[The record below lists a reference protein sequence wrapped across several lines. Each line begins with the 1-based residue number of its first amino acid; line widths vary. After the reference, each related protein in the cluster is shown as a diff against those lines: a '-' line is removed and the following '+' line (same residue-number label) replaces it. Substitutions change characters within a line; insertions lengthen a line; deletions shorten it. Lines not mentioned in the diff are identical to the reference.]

1 MSSTARG
8 GVREEDDFYET
19 QREDAIE
26 AVERLRPFLSER
38 PTIFEP
44 MAGRG
49 ALVRLLREV
58 WPNAYIIANEINPG
72 RAALL
77 QDAGADFV
85 MVGDLFR
92 PTLWEEMP
100 RNVGSP
106 DLAFTNPAFKFAV
119 ECVTRLFPRI
129 PHVKIL
135 QRTNFLHSKKRLG
148 FWQQNKANI
157 DLLPERP
164 SFAASLACDDHVI
177 TVKEGAVP
185 SGFTPLRVAEG
196 KKPKAKR
203 AGCDWAV
210 IQYLDAPRA
219 KTCPNCGNPVRCSTS
234 DSCEYM
240 WAHFFNSATRTF
252 HHLGS
257 QVAEQGLLKGV
268 A

>member
-1 MSSTARG
+1 MSSTSRG

-26 AVERLRPFLSER
+26 AIERLIPYMPEA
-38 PTIFEP
+38 PVIFEP

-49 ALVRLLREV
+49 ALVKVLREV
-58 WPNAYIIANEINPG
+58 WPKAYIIANELNAG
-72 RAALL
+72 RAEQLR
-77 QDAGADFV
+77 DAGADFV

-92 PTLWEEMP
+92 QTLWQELPMRTAP
-100 RNVGSP
+100 P
-106 DLAFTNPAFKFAV
+106 QLAFTNPAFKFATQ
-119 ECVTRLFPRI
+119 CVTTLFPRI

-164 SFAASLACDDHVI
+164 SFAASLACDDHII
-177 TVKEGAVP
+177 TVKEESVP
-185 SGFTPLRVAEG
+185 DGFTRMRVAEG

-210 IQYLDAPRA
+210 IQYLDAARP
-219 KTCPNCGNPVRCSTS
+219 KTCPKCGNPVRCSTS

-240 WAHFFNSATRTF
+240 WAHFFNSATRSF
-252 HHLGS
+252 HHLGE
-257 QVAEQGLLKGV
+257 QVAEQTLLAGV

>member
-1 MSSTARG
+1 MSSTSRG

-26 AVERLRPFLSER
+26 AVERLVPYL
-38 PTIFEP
+38 PTNPVIFEP

-49 ALVRLLREV
+49 ALVKVLREV
-58 WPNAYIIANEINPG
+58 WPQAYIIANELNAG
-72 RAALL
+72 RAEQLR
-77 QDAGADFV
+77 DAGADWV

-92 PTLWEEMP
+92 QGLWLEMP
-100 RNVGSP
+100 DVGP
-106 DLAFTNPAFKFAV
+106 PQLAFTNPAFKFATQ
-119 ECVTRLFPRI
+119 CVTTLFPRV

-177 TVKEGAVP
+177 TVKEGAIP
-185 SGFTPLRVAEG
+185 DGFSPIKVSEG

-219 KTCPNCGNPVRCSTS
+219 KTCPNCGNPVRVSTS

-240 WAHFFNSATRTF
+240 WAHFFLSATRTF

-268 A
+268 V

>member
-1 MSSTARG
+1 MSSTSRG

-19 QREDAIE
+19 MREDAIE
-26 AVERLRPFLSER
+26 AVERLVPYMPEA
-38 PTIFEP
+38 PVIFEP

-49 ALVRLLREV
+49 ALVRVLREV
-58 WPNAYIIANEINPG
+58 WPKAYIIANELNAG
-72 RAALL
+72 RAEQLR
-77 QDAGADFV
+77 DAGADFV

-92 PTLWEEMP
+92 QTLWQEMP
-100 RNVGSP
+100 HKAGPPV
-106 DLAFTNPAFKFAV
+106 LAFTNPAFKFATQ
-119 ECVTRLFPRI
+119 CVTSLYPRI

-164 SFAASLACDDHVI
+164 SFAASLACEEHV
-177 TVKEGAVP
+177 TT
-185 SGFTPLRVAEG
+185 TPQGNGYTPAKTAEG
-196 KKPKAKR
+196 KKQRWKR
-203 AGCDWAV
+203 PGCDWAV

-219 KTCPNCGNPVRCSTS
+219 KTCPNCGNPTRCSTS

-240 WAHFFNSATRTF
+240 WAHFFNSASRTF

-257 QVAEQGLLKGV
+257 QVAEQTLLAGV

>member
-1 MSSTARG
+1 MSSTSRG

-19 QREDAIE
+19 LREDAIE
-26 AVERLRPFLSER
+26 AIERLKPYMPEA
-38 PTIFEP
+38 PVIFEP

-49 ALVRLLREV
+49 ALVKVLREV
-58 WPNAYIIANEINPG
+58 WPKAYIVANELNKA
-72 RAALL
+72 RSDELR
-77 QDAGADFV
+77 DAGADFV
-85 MVGDLFR
+85 LVGDLFR
-92 PTLWEEMP
+92 QTLWQEMP
-100 RNVGSP
+100 LKVGP
-106 DLAFTNPAFKFAV
+106 PALAFTNPAFKFAV
-119 ECVTRLFPRI
+119 ECVTTLYPRI

-148 FWQQNKANI
+148 FWQQHKANI

-164 SFAASLACDDHVI
+164 SFAASLACVDHI
-177 TVKEGAVP
+177 TT
-185 SGFTPLRVAEG
+185 TPGLDGHAPIKTAEG
-196 KKPKAKR
+196 KKQQWKR

-210 IQYLDAPRA
+210 IQYLDAPRP
-219 KTCPNCGNPVRCSTS
+219 KTCPKCDNPVRCSTS

-257 QVAEQGLLKGV
+257 QVAEQGLLAGV